1 MLGIF
6 SRCNILANQLTEMF
20 TTKHTTVRERGRTFA
35 KASTTIMI
43 LEPLVLQFW
52 SFVSHHATTDYES
65 RSSTGAEFIQGEEG
79 RDKKLNKQI
88 TACTAV
94 QRHIA
99 NDSLSQVKR
108 FMWGTNDIIAT
119 VDGGGRKIRFR
130 KLQFTFQNIKYIQ
143 TS

>member
-1 MLGIF
+1 MVGVF
-6 SRCNILANQLTEMF
+6 NRCNILANQHKCLQQNTLLSKKEEEHLP
-20 TTKHTTVRERGRTFA
+20 K
-35 KASTTIMI
+35 
-43 LEPLVLQFW
+43 LVQQLCFW
-52 SFVSHHATTDYES
+52 NHFWPFVSHHVSRDYET

-88 TACTAV
+88 IARTAV
-94 QRHIA
+94 QRHKA
-99 NDSLSQVKR
+99 HDSLSQVKR

-119 VDGGGRKIRFR
+119 LDGGGREIGFR